1 METYTFDEGIGLLVL
16 VKAPLGVIKHLQ
28 KTHNRHQLHSEIHK
42 HLRLPRTR
50 EILRKIEPKSN
61 EIEPK
66 SNEIEPKSNEIEPKS
81 NEIKPKSNEIKPK
94 SNEIKPKSNDG
105 SPVVSTKC
113 EAFNGVK
120 ARNAKHST
128 ELKHEIP
135 QDEDPEII
143 LTEIDIRTHKYT
155 RYDQMP
161 NDLTRKLYLE
171 KEELFHEMQQNH
183 LKMRQVPEGED
194 HNDERAK
201 YRAEVLRL
209 DVEID
214 KKWKLIDAEIERFM
228 SNPERA
234 DKKADNLPH
243 LEGVPQSGGEVAT
256 PSVKAA
262 GEFDIST
269 YRSYISKAL
278 RKKQLTPAQL
288 VELQRRVD
296 ALLDAHIEIKPET
309 LAKLKAKGVTVHL

>member
-61 EIEPK
+61 EI
-66 SNEIEPKSNEIEPKS
+66 
-81 NEIKPKSNEIKPK
+81 
-94 SNEIKPKSNDG
+94 KPKSNDG
-105 SPVVSTKC
+105 SPVVSTK
-113 EAFNGVK
+113 

-128 ELKHEIP
+128 ELKHESTE
-135 QDEDPEII
+135 DEDPEII
-143 LTEIDIRTHKYT
+143 LTEIDVRTHKYT

-171 KEELFHEMQQNH
+171 KEGLFHEMQQNH

-209 DVEID
+209 DAEID

-243 LEGVPQSGGEVAT
+243 LEGVPQSGGRVAT

-269 YRSYISKAL
+269 YRSYISKAI

-288 VELQRRVD
+288 MELQRRVD
-296 ALLDAHIEIKPET
+296 ALLNAHIEIKPET
-309 LAKLKAKGVTVHL
+309 LAKLKAKGVTVPL

>member
-66 SNEIEPKSNEIEPKS
+66 SNEIEPKSNEI
-81 NEIKPKSNEIKPK
+81 KPK

-105 SPVVSTKC
+105 SPVVSTK
-113 EAFNGVK
+113 
-120 ARNAKHST
+120 ARNAEHST

-171 KEELFHEMQQNH
+171 KEGLFHEMQQNH

-194 HNDERAK
+194 HNEERAK

-234 DKKADNLPH
+234 DKKADNLPP
-243 LEGVPQSGGEVAT
+243 LEGVPQSGGGVAT

-309 LAKLKAKGVTVHL
+309 LAKLKAKGVTVPL

>member
-66 SNEIEPKSNEIEPKS
+66 SN
-81 NEIKPKSNEIKPK
+81 
-94 SNEIKPKSNDG
+94 DG
-105 SPVVSTKC
+105 SPVVSTSGRKHESTKTYPSEQ
-113 EAFNGVK
+113 EAPNASGESLPPLEGVA
-120 ARNAKHST
+120 ARQGESN
-128 ELKHEIP
+128 EIP

-143 LTEIDIRTHKYT
+143 LTEIDVRTHKYT

-171 KEELFHEMQQNH
+171 KEGLFHEMQQNH

-209 DVEID
+209 DAEID

-234 DKKADNLPH
+234 DKKADNLPP
-243 LEGVPQSGGEVAT
+243 LEGVPQSGGGVAT

-309 LAKLKAKGVTVHL
+309 LAKLKAKGVTVPL